1 MKPVISEIKPHIE
14 TSPLNLHKKHK
25 KSFYRNISFTFTNKN
40 NMRLLSS
47 AFIVLSSVASVVSAE
62 TTSEKKNILFI
73 AIDDMK
79 PLLGCYGDQIAQ
91 TPVMDKLASQGALFT
106 NAYCQQAVS
115 GPSRASLLTG
125 MCPDNTK
132 VWDLKTLIR
141 SKNPNVV
148 TLPQYFKE
156 HGYHVV
162 GIGKI
167 FDPRSVDSRKD
178 IISWSDNFMDEEPF
192 LNTKYGK
199 PIMAHYQGDEI
210 RALYK
215 KYLEEA
221 KSKGLK
227 NKKAEQYAFKYIKMT
242 TECANVPDNA
252 YLDGATAEGAVQFI
266 ADYKSDK
273 PLFLAVG
280 FKKPHLPFC
289 APKKYWDMYE
299 RNNMPLA
306 EYRKKAQ
313 GSPDF
318 AYHKCGELQSYSDI
332 PELISFSDIDNVI
345 LPENK
350 QRELIHGYY
359 ACISYT
365 DAQIGKVINALEKK
379 GILKNTIIVLW
390 GDHGWHLGDH
400 GLWNKHTNFE
410 HATHVPMIIIDPS
423 SRHHK
428 ISHPVEFLDI
438 YPTLC
443 ELTGLPIPSHTDGQS
458 LASVIKGKKKETVL
472 KPYAASQYPRVNK
485 MGYSIRDGRYRYTIW
500 VDWKNKNTNPDKIYA
515 EELYDYEKDPN
526 ETVNLISDKKY
537 SKAIEQ
543 MRKYWEDYKKDRIK

>member
-1 MKPVISEIKPHIE
+1 MK
-14 TSPLNLHKKHK
+14 
-25 KSFYRNISFTFTNKN
+25 
-40 NMRLLSS
+40 LLFSG
-47 AFIVLSSVASVVSAE
+47 AFIALSSVASVMAAE
-62 TTSEKKNILFI
+62 SNPEKKNVLFI
-73 AIDDMK
+73 AVDDMK
-79 PLLGCYGDQIAQ
+79 PLLGCYGDKTAQ
-91 TPVMDKLASQGALFT
+91 TPVMDRLASQGALFT

-141 SKNPNVV
+141 SKNPDVV

-156 HGYHVV
+156 NGYHVA

-167 FDPRSVDSRKD
+167 FDPRSVDSGKD
-178 IISWSDNFMDEEPF
+178 VISWSDKFMDEQPYLDE
-192 LNTKYGK
+192 KYGK

-210 RALYK
+210 RALYE
-215 KYLEEA
+215 KYLKEA

-242 TECANVPDNA
+242 TECADVPDNA

-266 ADYKSDK
+266 ADYKSDE

-299 RNNMPLA
+299 REDMPLA
-306 EYRKKAQ
+306 EYRKKAE

-332 PELISFSDIDNVI
+332 PELISFSDIDNVV
-345 LPENK
+345 LPEDK

-365 DAQIGKVINALEKK
+365 DAQIGKVIDALKKK
-379 GILKNTIIVLW
+379 GMLENTIIVLW

-423 SRHHK
+423 SKHREVN
-428 ISHPVEFLDI
+428 HPVEFLDI

-443 ELTGLPIPSHTDGQS
+443 ELNGLLVPSHTDGQS
-458 LASVIKGKKKETVL
+458 LAAVIKSENDETSL

-485 MGYSIRDGRYRYTIW
+485 MGYSIRDGRYRYTVW
-500 VDWKNKNTNPDKIYA
+500 VDWKNKTTNPEKIYA
-515 EELYDYEKDPN
+515 EELYDYKKDPN
-526 ETVNLISDKKY
+526 ETVNLVSDKKY
-537 SKAIEQ
+537 SKALQQ
-543 MRKYWEDYKKDRIK
+543 MREYWEDYKVARIK

>member
-1 MKPVISEIKPHIE
+1 MKPFIKSSSLFLHSEQ
-14 TSPLNLHKKHK
+14 TNLK
-25 KSFYRNISFTFTNKN
+25 TNMK
-40 NMRLLSS
+40 LLFSG
-47 AFIVLSSVASVVSAE
+47 AFIVLSSIATVVAAE
-62 TTSEKKNILFI
+62 SNSEKKNVLFI
-73 AIDDMK
+73 AVDDMK
-79 PLLGCYGDQIAQ
+79 PLLGCYGDQTAK
-91 TPVMDKLASQGALFT
+91 TPVMDELASKGALFT

-141 SKNPNVV
+141 SKNPDVV

-156 HGYHVV
+156 NGYHVA

-167 FDPRSVDSRKD
+167 FDPRSVDSGKD
-178 IISWSDNFMDEEPF
+178 VVSWSDKFIDEEPY
-192 LNTKYGK
+192 LDEKYGK
-199 PIMAHYQGDEI
+199 PIMTHYQGDEI

-215 KYLEEA
+215 KYLKEA

-227 NKKAEQYAFKYIKMT
+227 NKKAEQYAFKYIKIT
-242 TECANVPDNA
+242 TECADVPDNA

-299 RNNMPLA
+299 REDMPLA
-306 EYRKKAQ
+306 EYSKKAE

-332 PELISFSDIDNVI
+332 PELISFSDIDNVV
-345 LPENK
+345 LPDDKE
-350 QRELIHGYY
+350 RELIHGYY

-365 DAQIGKVINALEKK
+365 DAQIGKVINALKKK
-379 GILKNTIIVLW
+379 GMLENTIIVLW

-423 SRHHK
+423 SKHREVN
-428 ISHPVEFLDI
+428 HPVEFLDI

-443 ELTGLPIPSHTDGQS
+443 ELNGLLVPSHTDGQS
-458 LASVIKGKKKETVL
+458 LAAVIKSENDETSL

-485 MGYSIRDGRYRYTIW
+485 MGYSIRDGRYRYTVW
-500 VDWKNKNTNPDKIYA
+500 VDWKNKTTNPEKIYA

-526 ETVNLISDKKY
+526 ETVNLVSDKKY
-537 SKAIEQ
+537 SKALQQ
-543 MRKYWEDYKKDRIK
+543 MREYWEDYKVARIK

>member
-1 MKPVISEIKPHIE
+1 MK
-14 TSPLNLHKKHK
+14 
-25 KSFYRNISFTFTNKN
+25 
-40 NMRLLSS
+40 LLFSG
-47 AFIVLSSVASVVSAE
+47 AFIALSSVASVMAAE
-62 TTSEKKNILFI
+62 SNPEKKNVLFI
-73 AIDDMK
+73 AVDDMK
-79 PLLGCYGDQIAQ
+79 PLLGCYGDQTAK
-91 TPVMDKLASQGALFT
+91 TPVMDRLASQGALFA

-141 SKNPNVV
+141 SKNPDVV
-148 TLPQYFKE
+148 TLSQYFKE
-156 HGYHVV
+156 NGYHVA

-167 FDPRSVDSRKD
+167 FDPRSVDSGKD
-178 IISWSDNFMDEEPF
+178 VISWSDKFMDEEPY
-192 LNTKYGK
+192 LDEEYGK

-210 RALYK
+210 RELYK
-215 KYLEEA
+215 KYFEEA

-227 NKKAEQYAFKYIKMT
+227 NKKAEQYAFKHIKMT
-242 TECANVPDNA
+242 TECADVPDNA
-252 YLDGATAEGAVQFI
+252 YLDGATAKGAVQFI

-299 RNNMPLA
+299 RDNMPLA
-306 EYRKKAQ
+306 EYRKKAE

-332 PELISFSDIDNVI
+332 PELISFSDIDNVV
-345 LPENK
+345 LPEDK

-365 DAQIGKVINALEKK
+365 DAQIGKVIDALKKK
-379 GILKNTIIVLW
+379 GMLENTIIVLW

-423 SRHHK
+423 SKHREVN
-428 ISHPVEFLDI
+428 HPVEFLDI

-443 ELTGLPIPSHTDGQS
+443 ELNGLPIPSHTDGQS
-458 LASVIKGKKKETVL
+458 LASVIKGEKKEATL

-485 MGYSIRDGRYRYTIW
+485 MGYSIRDGRYRYTVW
-500 VDWKNKNTNPDKIYA
+500 VDWKNKTTNPEKIYA

-526 ETVNLISDKKY
+526 ETVNLVSDKEY
-537 SKAIEQ
+537 SKALQQ
-543 MRKYWEDYKKDRIK
+543 MRGYWEDYKKNRIK

>member
-1 MKPVISEIKPHIE
+1 
-14 TSPLNLHKKHK
+14 
-25 KSFYRNISFTFTNKN
+25 
-40 NMRLLSS
+40 MRLLFSG
-47 AFIVLSSVASVVSAE
+47 AFIALSSVASVVAAE
-62 TTSEKKNILFI
+62 SDSEKKNVLFI
-73 AIDDMK
+73 AVDDMK
-79 PLLGCYGDQIAQ
+79 PLLGCYGDQTAQ
-91 TPVMDKLASQGALFT
+91 TPVMDRLASQGALFT

-141 SKNPNVV
+141 SKNPDVV

-156 HGYHVV
+156 NGYHVA

-167 FDPRSVDSRKD
+167 FDPRSVDSGKD
-178 IISWSDNFMDEEPF
+178 VISWSDKFMDEEPY
-192 LNTKYGK
+192 LDEKYGK

-242 TECANVPDNA
+242 TECTDVPDNA

-299 RNNMPLA
+299 REDMPLA
-306 EYRKKAQ
+306 EYRKKAE

-332 PELISFSDIDNVI
+332 PELISFSDIDNVV
-345 LPENK
+345 LPEDK

-365 DAQIGKVINALEKK
+365 DAQIGKVIDALKKK
-379 GILKNTIIVLW
+379 GMLENTIIVLW

-423 SRHHK
+423 SKHREVN
-428 ISHPVEFLDI
+428 HPVEFLDI

-443 ELTGLPIPSHTDGQS
+443 ELNGLPVPSHTDGQS
-458 LASVIKGKKKETVL
+458 LASVIKGEKKEATL

-485 MGYSIRDGRYRYTIW
+485 MGYSIRDGRYRYTVW
-500 VDWKNKNTNPDKIYA
+500 VDWKNKTTNPEKIYA
-515 EELYDYEKDPN
+515 EELYDYEKDPD
-526 ETVNLISDKKY
+526 ETVNLVSDRKY
-537 SKAIEQ
+537 SKALQQ
-543 MRKYWEDYKKDRIK
+543 MRGYWEDYKKDRIK

>member
-1 MKPVISEIKPHIE
+1 MKPFIKSSSLFLHSEQ
-14 TSPLNLHKKHK
+14 TNLK
-25 KSFYRNISFTFTNKN
+25 T
-40 NMRLLSS
+40 NMRLLFSG
-47 AFIVLSSVASVVSAE
+47 AFIALSSVASVVAAE
-62 TTSEKKNILFI
+62 SDSEKKNVLFI
-73 AIDDMK
+73 AVDDMK
-79 PLLGCYGDQIAQ
+79 PLLGCYGDKTAQ
-91 TPVMDKLASQGALFT
+91 TPVMNRLASQGALFT

-141 SKNPNVV
+141 SKNPDVV

-156 HGYHVV
+156 NGYHVA

-167 FDPRSVDSRKD
+167 FDPRSVDSGKD
-178 IISWSDNFMDEEPF
+178 VISWSDKFMDEEPY
-192 LNTKYGK
+192 LDEKYGK

-242 TECANVPDNA
+242 TECADVPDNA

-299 RNNMPLA
+299 REDMPLA
-306 EYRKKAQ
+306 EYRKKAE

-332 PELISFSDIDNVI
+332 PELISFSDIDNVV
-345 LPENK
+345 LPEDK

-365 DAQIGKVINALEKK
+365 DAQIGKVIDALKK
-379 GILKNTIIVLW
+379 KDMLENTIIVLW

-423 SRHHK
+423 SKHREVN
-428 ISHPVEFLDI
+428 HPVEFLDI

-443 ELTGLPIPSHTDGQS
+443 ELNGLPTPSHTDGKS
-458 LASVIKGKKKETVL
+458 LASVIKGEKKITL
-472 KPYAASQYPRVNK
+472 KPYAASQYHRVNK
-485 MGYSIRDGRYRYTIW
+485 MGYSIRDSRYRYTVW
-500 VDWKNKNTNPDKIYA
+500 VDWKNKTTNPEKIYA

-526 ETVNLISDKKY
+526 ETVNLVSDKKY
-537 SKAIEQ
+537 SKALQQ
-543 MRKYWEDYKKDRIK
+543 MREYWEDYKKDRIN